1 MNHSKDLIIP
11 CLDPDVIEFAKSL
24 SCTWLGAVHV
34 TPKHHCKMW
43 NCHNNTITY
52 TEWYGGQRLLG
63 YYLLKCLDSGR
74 LLAILHSIV
83 RKESGELMDITPFDD
98 NRTYNMFAILRDQTP
113 DYSVPEVW
121 SSNTIK
127 FKKGNTMQADIYTKT
142 TCPYCVRAKKLLTQL
157 NIPYT
162 EYVIRTDRDTMPL
175 MEGQIA
181 ITRDVL
187 LERAPDVKTV
197 PQIWIDGR
205 HVGGCEDLEA
215 EIKSG
220 KIAS

>member
-1 MNHSKDLIIP
+1 
-11 CLDPDVIEFAKSL
+11 
-24 SCTWLGAVHV
+24 
-34 TPKHHCKMW
+34 
-43 NCHNNTITY
+43 
-52 TEWYGGQRLLG
+52 
-63 YYLLKCLDSGR
+63 
-74 LLAILHSIV
+74 
-83 RKESGELMDITPFDD
+83 
-98 NRTYNMFAILRDQTP
+98 
-113 DYSVPEVW
+113 
-121 SSNTIK
+121 
-127 FKKGNTMQADIYTKT
+127 MQADIYTKT